1 MTSKLAFISLPVTDL
16 DRSVIFYRD
25 VLGLKILLMEDGWA
39 EFDLDGQR
47 LALHREIINEPSHG
61 ATIYFKANSIEEEIE
76 SLKQKGVSFKGKLK
90 IYSYGKLI
98 CFADPDGN
106 MLGLYEPPA
115 P

>member
-16 DRSVIFYRD
+16 DRSVTFYRD
-25 VLGLKILLMEDGWA
+25 VLGLKILLMEDAWA

-47 LALHREIINEPSHG
+47 LALHREIITEPSHG
-61 ATIYFKANSIEEEIE
+61 TTIYFKANSIEEEIE
-76 SLKQKGVSFKGKLK
+76 SLKQKGVSFKGELE

-106 MLGLYEPPA
+106 MLGLYELPA